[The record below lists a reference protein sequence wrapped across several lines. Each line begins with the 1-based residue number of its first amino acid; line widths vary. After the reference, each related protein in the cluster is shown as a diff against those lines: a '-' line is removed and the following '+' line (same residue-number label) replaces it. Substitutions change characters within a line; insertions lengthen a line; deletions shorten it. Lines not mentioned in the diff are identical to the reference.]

1 MISNLLLFL
10 ISSRDLAQVKV
21 DRADQQEERSEISL
35 MVPIYLASALCQYCA
50 EHFTCAV
57 ASEAFCEAY
66 HFLICSSK
74 TDVGTEASLNRA
86 KLT

>member
-21 DRADQQEERSEISL
+21 DRANQQEERSEISL

-50 EHFTCAV
+50 EYFTYAM

-66 HFLICSSK
+66 HFFICSSK
-74 TDVGTEASLNRA
+74 THVGTETFFNRA
-86 KLT
+86 KLA